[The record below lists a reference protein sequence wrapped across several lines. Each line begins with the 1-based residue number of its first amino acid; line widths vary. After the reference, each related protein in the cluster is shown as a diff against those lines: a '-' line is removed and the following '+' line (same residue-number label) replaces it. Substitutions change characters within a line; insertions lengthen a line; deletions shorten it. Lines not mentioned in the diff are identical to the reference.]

1 MYYLVDQILHCNHSN
16 ENNTSVIDV
25 QDGYPQFDDN
35 NHHEH
40 NEQINEENLNDEN
53 IETDFLEQNKIRIQD
68 ILLNRSLKYKKF
80 IAKRALFFNKLHII
94 PGIGF
99 GYAKKLEKIIPN
111 FGTLLELYSTVDE
124 KKFKALL
131 FKYAIINHRSLNL
144 IYLSCEKY
152 YEKYGS
158 KFSDFSF

>member
-1 MYYLVDQILHCNHSN
+1 LHCDHSN
-16 ENNTSVIDV
+16 ENHTSEIDV
-25 QDGYPQFDDN
+25 QDEYLQFDDN

-40 NEQINEENLNDEN
+40 NEQIIEENIKDDVKL
-53 IETDFLEQNKIRIQD
+53 ETDFLEHNKSKFQD
-68 ILLNRSLKYKKF
+68 ALLNKSLKYKKF
-80 IAKRALFFNKLHII
+80 INKRALFFSKLHTI

-124 KKFKALL
+124 EKFKALL
-131 FKYAIINHRSLNL
+131 YKYAIINYRSLNL
-144 IYLSCEKY
+144 IYLSCQKY
-152 YEKYGS
+152 HEKYGS